1 MSNAQTLLPIQSR
14 STHKPCPAAMQKS
27 QSAAGSQECMVIS
40 EKQFLRSHTMYSAIS
55 SWLFAIAGATNIGVL
70 CAFSAKVLT
79 AVEQGKPL
87 FKSNDPNIK
96 PVMGNKR
103 YNRIALGMMA
113 FGGVCM
119 AFSNFLESKKV
130 VTEWQLG
137 AGKLQRKANIVEKE
151 REQSQA
157 APADQTPANAA
168 VAKAA
173 AADTPAQ
180 QPKNWV
186 ASVQAK
192 SPDTVEHSA
201 ERA

>member
-1 MSNAQTLLPIQSR
+1 
-14 STHKPCPAAMQKS
+14 
-27 QSAAGSQECMVIS
+27 MVIS

-70 CAFSAKVLT
+70 CAFSSKVLT

-87 FKSNDPNIK
+87 FTSTDPKI
-96 PVMGNKR
+96 PAVLGNKK

-119 AFSNFLESKKV
+119 GVSNWLESKKV

-137 AGKLQRKANIVEKE
+137 AGKLQRKVNIAEKE
-151 REQSQA
+151 RAQM
-157 APADQTPANAA
+157 APADPISAYAP
-168 VAKAA
+168 VAQVP
-173 AADTPAQ
+173 AADTPAPPP

-186 ASVQAK
+186 ASVQPK
-192 SPDTVEHSA
+192 MPDAMDRSA
-201 ERA
+201 DRR